1 MCIFPPL
8 LDGLHTQATSSLSGT
23 QFWLSAVF
31 FFHGPPHPLVF
42 PLDLFLFPNTT
53 LSLHFLLNLS
63 NKRHQPW
70 LATMKPKKT
79 GHLSRERR
87 QWNRLSAWLA
97 FCWEKSDSKF
107 KLSRRDTGPFLEW
120 TELEWQ
126 VPKGQLWELK
136 LCAPQACV
144 HHSLGAWEVWET
156 SFQERADTSWEVSIS
171 RKDEQ
176 SAGRH
181 EARRLWWVVGS
192 GCRKPLRMPGDP
204 AKWKCG
210 AGAPGKEAN

>member
-8 LDGLHTQATSSLSGT
+8 LDGLHPWATSSLLSGT
-23 QFWLSAVF
+23 QFCLSAVF
-31 FFHGPPHPLVF
+31 FFHGPAHPLAF

-53 LSLHFLLNLS
+53 LSLGFLLNLS

-79 GHLSRERR
+79 GHLSWERR

-136 LCAPQACV
+136 LCVPQAWV
-144 HHSLGAWEVWET
+144 PGSSERRPSRSEPTPAERSASPGRTSKVQPDTRPGDSGGGWVRLG
-156 SFQERADTSWEVSIS
+156 
-171 RKDEQ
+171 
-176 SAGRH
+176 
-181 EARRLWWVVGS
+181 EAT
-192 GCRKPLRMPGDP
+192 RMPGDP